1 MYVYQ
6 RVITH
11 QGFQSATWDPWRVPF
26 ATSDTWDDLP
36 LKFLEA
42 THVDQLN
49 VHDWVTQ
56 SSYRL
61 SGLRIECYIYIY
73 IHIET
78 I

>member
-1 MYVYQ
+1 MASYSGFSLKTVIFHSFLYVYP

-42 THVDQLN
+42 IHVDQLN
-49 VHDWVTQ
+49 VQMT
-56 SSYRL
+56 
-61 SGLRIECYIYIY
+61 G
-73 IHIET
+73 
-78 I
+78 